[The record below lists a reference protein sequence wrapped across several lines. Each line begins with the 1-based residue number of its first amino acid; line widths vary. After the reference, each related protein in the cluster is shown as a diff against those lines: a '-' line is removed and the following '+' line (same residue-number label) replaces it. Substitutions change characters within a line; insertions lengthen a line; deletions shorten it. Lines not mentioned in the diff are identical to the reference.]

1 LNKSLQVHTSQQHS
15 PGHSYYSLDISHG
28 GLLNEEIVSRVFK
41 LATSVL
47 LDAILTQSSLR
58 SSSSNKIASQLHRH
72 IYLDTT
78 HGKSIRQSL
87 DEMGIPTLEQV

>member
-1 LNKSLQVHTSQQHS
+1 MNSLQVHTSHHHS

-28 GLLNEEIVSRVFK
+28 GLLDEEIVSRVFK

-47 LDAILTQSSLR
+47 VSTILAQSSNG
-58 SSSSNKIASQLHRH
+58 SSSSNTIASQLRRH

-78 HGKSIRQSL
+78 NGKGIRQSIN
-87 DEMGIPTLEQV
+87 EMGIPTLEQV